1 MIGQHWSGS
10 CGLPQIS
17 IKFPAERGAIKYQ
30 GEQMSE
36 HILMTF
42 TTRRP
47 YRVEPVASE
56 RAQYASAK
64 GYWIRDGEPL
74 VTTDDFKEGGSC
86 TKKCDQETGEDLKGE

>member
-1 MIGQHWSGS
+1 
-10 CGLPQIS
+10 
-17 IKFPAERGAIKYQ
+17 
-30 GEQMSE
+30 MSE

-56 RAQYASAK
+56 RAQYVSVK

-74 VTTDDFKEGGSC
+74 VPTDDFKEGGSC